1 MSRKIIIHI
10 GSHKT
15 GTSSIQRSLYNNKS
29 LLKRYN
35 IEYFTKSTHILK
47 YQILDNVGNYVYYN
61 LKSKKFIISSKLS
74 EDLKKTSPSKTI
86 IISSEDFWN
95 IDYNE
100 YKIFFNELKKEFD
113 EIDIIAY
120 IRRQDE
126 LALSL
131 YQEILKMD
139 SSYYNQLISLDDI
152 FIKDPQKTPFYN
164 YYQIFDNLL
173 RFIPKERIKIK
184 IFEKKLLK
192 NQNVVDDF
200 FNLIGI
206 NNDYQRF
213 SENIS
218 VSSNQLQVLKI
229 LHKRRVDPIV
239 RKYIIEQIKKND
251 KKFYPKKSSA
261 KLFYNKLKNHN
272 RELNR
277 NFNISK
283 NEYLFTDNFD
293 QYGYSE
299 ENNAEIIK
307 SEITNLINS
316 RYWSLY
322 CFSILFKHKIIK
334 GYMYILYH
342 IFSFFRLFFP
352 GVSFLRK
359 IEKNY
364 IDRIFSMHRQ
374 IS

>member
-239 RKYIIEQIKKND
+239 RKYIIEQIKNND

-299 ENNAEIIK
+299 ENNTEIIK

-322 CFSILFKHKIIK
+322 SFSILFKHKIIK